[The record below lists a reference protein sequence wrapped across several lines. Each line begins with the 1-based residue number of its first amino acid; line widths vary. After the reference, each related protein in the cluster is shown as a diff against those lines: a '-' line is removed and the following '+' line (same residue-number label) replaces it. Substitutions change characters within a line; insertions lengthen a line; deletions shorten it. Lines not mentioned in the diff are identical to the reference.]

1 MKRAALAALL
11 ALSPLAAPAAIK
23 TAPAAS
29 PEARGP
35 KAPAPDSDL
44 RPPLPELPAPAI
56 ERDRKVWVVFTIG
69 GAAALALI
77 CWPRRKPA
85 APPPDPF
92 AIARDKL
99 GALRAKA
106 GEGTPVAVSATVR
119 RYVVDAFGLE
129 GTGLTSEEVVSGLAT
144 RRSCPVELT
153 NEAWHFLSG
162 CDRAKFAP
170 RAETPD
176 TLTLL
181 TNATKLIH
189 DLEAARAK
197 AERTL

>member
-1 MKRAALAALL
+1 MKRAALAAAL
-11 ALSPLAAPAAIK
+11 ALFPLAAPAAVK
-23 TAPAAS
+23 TAPVTS
-29 PEARGP
+29 S
-35 KAPAPDSDL
+35 KAQEPDSDL

-56 ERDRKVWVVFTIG
+56 ERDRKVWVVFAIG
-69 GAAALALI
+69 GTLALALI
-77 CWPRRKPA
+77 CWPRRKPPV
-85 APPPDPF
+85 PPPDPF

-99 GALRAKA
+99 GTLRANA
-106 GEGTPVAVSATVR
+106 ADATHVAVSAIVR
-119 RYVVDAFGLE
+119 RYAADAFRLD

-170 RAETPD
+170 CAETPD

-197 AERTL
+197 AARTL